1 MPWIT
6 WCPKG
11 GLSWSSPRSSIYLY
25 LSPLVNILCAR
36 AGPFARPAYVAS
48 GHWCTDGNGVWR
60 VSRRH
65 SEIEV
70 DCRQQS
76 QCLQLRSTVLR
87 AFVHC
92 API

>member
-1 MPWIT
+1 MGETAGSSRDFEKGTIT
-6 WCPKG
+6 AGRLP
-11 GLSWSSPRSSIYLY
+11 
-25 LSPLVNILCAR
+25 VR
-36 AGPFARPAYVAS
+36 ALGPFARPAYVAS